1 MLYPNTF
8 PLENKN
14 LFFPPLSLLTALPSV
29 VSLGYHNAEFLAVEL

>member
-14 LFFPPLSLLTALPSV
+14 LFFPLSLLTTLPSV
-29 VSLGYHNAEFLAVEL
+29 VSLGYHSAEFLDVEL